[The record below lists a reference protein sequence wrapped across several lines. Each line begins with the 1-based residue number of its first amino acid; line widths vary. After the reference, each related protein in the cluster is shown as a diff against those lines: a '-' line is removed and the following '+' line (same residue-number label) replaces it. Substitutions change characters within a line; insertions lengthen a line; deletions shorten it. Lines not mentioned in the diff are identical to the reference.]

1 MREFDP
7 FQIHRPINDLDLI
20 LNHCNKSGNVVDF
33 VGITNRSSQ
42 MTLYMYQLMWTSR
55 GHDMR
60 KKLIGLTVH
69 LKEKYN
75 AEI

>member
-1 MREFDP
+1 MAEFDP
-7 FQIHRPINDLDLI
+7 FQIHRPIN
-20 LNHCNKSGNVVDF
+20 

-55 GHDMR
+55 RHDIMTLD
-60 KKLIGLTVH
+60 KQLGLTVH

-75 AEI
+75 AGI